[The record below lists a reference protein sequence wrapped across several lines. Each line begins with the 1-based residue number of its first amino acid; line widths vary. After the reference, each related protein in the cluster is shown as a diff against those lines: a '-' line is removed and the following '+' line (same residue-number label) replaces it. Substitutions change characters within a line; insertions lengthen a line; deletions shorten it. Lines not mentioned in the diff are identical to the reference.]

1 MQNSNVKTRL
11 IVLSFLQFAVWGAYL
26 TSMERYLGGVNEVMS
41 GYIGWFYSVQGI
53 VSIFMPAI
61 IGVIADRWVP
71 AQRMLAFCHAVA
83 AVFMG
88 ITGYIGMSK
97 GADVAFNDLFWT
109 YTISV
114 AFYMPTLAL
123 SNSVSYTVLTKAGLD
138 TVKAFPPIRVFGT
151 VGFIV
156 SMWIVDL
163 TGFQNNYS
171 QFYASAVWG
180 VLLAA
185 YSLTLPNC
193 PVNKSVEKKSLAS
206 AFGLD
211 AFKLFNQRRM
221 AMFFVFSML
230 LGAALQ
236 VSNGFANTFISSF
249 AADKTLADTF
259 AVQHTNMLISLS
271 QISETLCI
279 LLIPFFL
286 RKFGIKI
293 VMLIAMLGWVFRFG
307 FFAVG
312 SPAMPGVLL
321 FILSMVVYGV
331 AFDFFNVSGSL
342 FVDKETPENLRSSA
356 QGLFMLMTNGLG
368 ASIGVIVAQ
377 KVVDNFTHSVMLI
390 EDGKKV
396 FYTVGDWSSAWYIF
410 AGYAL
415 VIAVLFAVV
424 FKDKK
429 VPRA

>member
-1 MQNSNVKTRL
+1 MQNSNVKTKL
-11 IVLSFLQFAVWGAYL
+11 IILSFMQFAIWGAYL
-26 TSMERYLGGVNEVMS
+26 TSMGRYLFNVGMGS
-41 GYIGWFYSVQGI
+41 DIGWFYSVQGI

-61 IGVIADRWVP
+61 IGIIADRWVP

-83 AVFMG
+83 ATFMA
-88 ITGYIGMSK
+88 ITGFIGMSK
-97 GADVAFNDLFWT
+97 GAGVGFNDLFWT
-109 YTISV
+109 YTMSV

-151 VGFIV
+151 VGFIA

-163 TGFQNNYS
+163 SGFQNDYS
-171 QFYASAVWG
+171 QFLASAVWG
-180 VLLAA
+180 ALLAM

-193 PVNKSVEKKSLAS
+193 PVNKGGEKKSLAA

-211 AFKLFNQRRM
+211 AFKLFNKRKM
-221 AMFFVFSML
+221 ALFFIFSML

-236 VSNGFANTFISSF
+236 VSNGYANTFISGF
-249 AADKTLADTF
+249 GGMEEYAGTF
-259 AVQHTNMLISLS
+259 AVEHTNMLISLS

-286 RKFGIKI
+286 RKFGIKT
-293 VMLIAMLGWVFRFG
+293 VMFIAMLGWVFRFG

-312 SPAMPGVLL
+312 DPGMPGVL
-321 FILSMVVYGV
+321 FFVLSMIVYGV
-331 AFDFFNVSGSL
+331 AFDFFNISGSL
-342 FVDKETPENLRSSA
+342 FVDKEVPESMRSSA

-377 KVVDNFTHSVMLI
+377 EVVNLCTNNQTNFN
-390 EDGKKV
+390 G
-396 FYTVGDWSSAWYIF
+396 WSDAWYIF

-415 VIAVLFAVV
+415 VIALLFVV
-424 FKDKK
+424 MFRDKK
-429 VPRA
+429 NA

>member
-26 TSMERYLGGVNEVMS
+26 TSMGRYLGSAGMGS
-41 GYIGWFYSVQGI
+41 DIGWFYSVQGI
-53 VSIFMPAI
+53 VSIFMPAL
-61 IGVIADRWVP
+61 IGIIADRWVP
-71 AQRMLAFCHAVA
+71 AQRMLSFCHAVA

-88 ITGYIGMSK
+88 FTGYIGMTK
-97 GADVAFNDLFWT
+97 GAEVAFGDLFWT
-109 YTISV
+109 YTVSV

-123 SNSVSYTVLTKAGLD
+123 SNSVSYSVLNQAGLD

-163 TGFQNNYS
+163 TGFQNDYS
-171 QFYASAVWG
+171 QFFASAVWG
-180 VLLAA
+180 VLLAVF
-185 YSLTLPNC
+185 SLTLPNC
-193 PVNKSVEKKSLAS
+193 PVDKTAQKKSLAS

-211 AFKLFNQRRM
+211 AFKLFGQRRM
-221 AMFFVFSML
+221 ALFFIFSML

-236 VSNGFANTFISSF
+236 VSNGYANMFISGF
-249 AADKTLADTF
+249 GEIEKYAGTF
-259 AVQHTNMLISLS
+259 AVEHTNMLISLS

-312 SPAMPGVLL
+312 DPAMPGVLL
-321 FILSMVVYGV
+321 FVLSMVVYGV

-342 FVDKETPENLRSSA
+342 FVDKETPENMRSSA

-377 KVVDNFTHSVMLI
+377 EVVNHFTANQTNFA
-390 EDGKKV
+390 G
-396 FYTVGDWSSAWYIF
+396 WSTAWYIF

-415 VIAVLFAVV
+415 VIALFFAVV
-424 FKDKK
+424 FKEKK
-429 VPRA
+429 EKNA

>member
-26 TSMERYLGGVNEVMS
+26 TSMGRYLGGYGLGDS
-41 GYIGWFYSVQGI
+41 IGWFYSVQGI
-53 VSIFMPAI
+53 VSIFMPALVGI
-61 IGVIADRWVP
+61 IADRWVP

-83 AVFMG
+83 AIFMG
-88 ITGYIGMSK
+88 ITGYIGMTK
-97 GADVAFNDLFWT
+97 GADVVFNDIFWT
-109 YTISV
+109 YTVSV

-123 SNSVSYTVLTKAGLD
+123 SNSVSYTVLTKSGLD

-156 SMWIVDL
+156 SMLLVDF
-163 TGFQNNYS
+163 TGFQNNYN
-171 QFYASAVWG
+171 QFFASAVWG
-180 VLLAA
+180 LVLAL
-185 YSLTLPNC
+185 YSVTLPNC
-193 PVNKSVEKKSLAS
+193 AVDRSAEKKSLAA

-211 AFKLFNQRRM
+211 AFKLFGQKRM

-236 VSNGFANTFISSF
+236 VSNGYANTFIGDF
-249 AADKTLADTF
+249 GKFDEYAGTF
-259 AVQHTNMLISLS
+259 AVEHTNMLISLS
-271 QISETLCI
+271 QLSETLCI

-286 RKFGIKI
+286 KRFGIKT
-293 VMLIAMLGWVFRFG
+293 VMLIAMFGWMFRFG

-312 SPAMPGVLL
+312 DPGMPGVLM
-321 FILSMVVYGV
+321 FVMSMVVYGV
-331 AFDFFNVSGSL
+331 AFDFFNISGSL
-342 FVDKETPENLRSSA
+342 FVDQEVPENQRSSA

-368 ASIGVIVAQ
+368 ASIGVIAAQ
-377 KVVDNFTHSVMLI
+377 EVVNHFTANQTNFA
-390 EDGKKV
+390 G
-396 FYTVGDWSSAWYIF
+396 WSTAWYIF

-415 VIAVLFAVV
+415 VIAVLFAVF

-429 VPRA
+429 AA

>member
-1 MQNSNVKTRL
+1 MGSD
-11 IVLSFLQFAVWGAYL
+11 
-26 TSMERYLGGVNEVMS
+26 
-41 GYIGWFYSVQGI
+41 IGWFYSVQGI
-53 VSIFMPAI
+53 VSIFMPAL
-61 IGVIADRWVP
+61 IGIIADRWVP
-71 AQRMLAFCHAVA
+71 AQRMLSFCHAVA

-88 ITGYIGMSK
+88 ITGYIGMTK
-97 GADVAFNDLFWT
+97 GTEVVFGDLFWT

-123 SNSVSYTVLTKAGLD
+123 SNSVSYSVLNQAGLD

-163 TGFQNNYS
+163 TGFQNDYS
-171 QFYASAVWG
+171 QFFASAVWG

-193 PVNKSVEKKSLAS
+193 PVDKSAEKKSLAS

-211 AFKLFNQRRM
+211 AFKLFGQRRM
-221 AMFFVFSML
+221 ALFFIFSML

-236 VSNGFANTFISSF
+236 VSNGYANMFISGF
-249 AADKTLADTF
+249 GGIEKYAGTF
-259 AVQHTNMLISLS
+259 AVEHTNMLISLS

-286 RKFGIKI
+286 RKFGIKV

-307 FFAVG
+307 FFAMG
-312 SPAMPGVLL
+312 DPAMPGVLL
-321 FILSMVVYGV
+321 FVLSMIVYGV

-342 FVDKETPENLRSSA
+342 FVDKETPENMRSSA

-368 ASIGVIVAQ
+368 ASIGVIAAQ
-377 KVVDNFTHSVMLI
+377 EVVNHFTANQTNFAGWT
-390 EDGKKV
+390 
-396 FYTVGDWSSAWYIF
+396 SAWYIF

-424 FKDKK
+424 FKEK
-429 VPRA
+429 RANNA

>member
-1 MQNSNVKTRL
+1 
-11 IVLSFLQFAVWGAYL
+11 
-26 TSMERYLGGVNEVMS
+26 
-41 GYIGWFYSVQGI
+41 
-53 VSIFMPAI
+53 
-61 IGVIADRWVP
+61 
-71 AQRMLAFCHAVA
+71 
-83 AVFMG
+83 
-88 ITGYIGMSK
+88 
-97 GADVAFNDLFWT
+97 
-109 YTISV
+109 
-114 AFYMPTLAL
+114 MPTLAL
-123 SNSVSYTVLTKAGLD
+123 SNSVSYSVLNQAGLD

-151 VGFIV
+151 IGFIV

-163 TGFQNNYS
+163 TGFQNDFS
-171 QFYASAVWG
+171 QFFASAVWG

-193 PVNKSVEKKSLAS
+193 PVDKSAEKKTLAS

-211 AFKLFNQRRM
+211 AFKLFGQRRM
-221 AMFFVFSML
+221 ALFFVFSML

-236 VSNGFANTFISSF
+236 VSNGYANMFISGF
-249 AADKTLADTF
+249 GGIEKYAGTF
-259 AVQHTNMLISLS
+259 AVEHTNMLISLS

-312 SPAMPGVLL
+312 DPAMPGVLL
-321 FILSMVVYGV
+321 FVLSMIVYGV

-342 FVDKETPENLRSSA
+342 FVDKETPENMRSSA

-368 ASIGVIVAQ
+368 ASIGVIAAQ
-377 KVVDNFTHSVMLI
+377 EVVNHFTANQTNFAGWT
-390 EDGKKV
+390 
-396 FYTVGDWSSAWYIF
+396 SAWYIF

-415 VIAVLFAVV
+415 VIAVLFALV
-424 FKDKK
+424 FKEKK
-429 VPRA
+429 ASNA

>member
-26 TSMERYLGGVNEVMS
+26 TSMGRYLGNAGMGS
-41 GYIGWFYSVQGI
+41 DIGWFYSVQGI
-53 VSIFMPAI
+53 VSIFMPAL
-61 IGVIADRWVP
+61 IGIIADRWVP

-97 GADVAFNDLFWT
+97 GAGVGFNDLFWT
-109 YTISV
+109 YTVSV

-163 TGFQNNYS
+163 AGYQNDYS
-171 QFYASAVWG
+171 QFLASAVWG
-180 VLLAA
+180 IVLAV
-185 YSLTLPNC
+185 YSLTMPNC
-193 PVNKSVEKKSLAS
+193 PVNKSAGKKSLAS

-211 AFKLFNQRRM
+211 AFKLFKQKRM
-221 AMFFVFSML
+221 AMFFIFSML

-236 VSNGFANTFISSF
+236 VSNGYANMFINGF
-249 AADKTLADTF
+249 GEIEQYVGTF
-259 AVQHTNMLISLS
+259 AVEHTNMLISLS

-286 RKFGIKI
+286 KRFGIKV

-312 SPAMPGVLL
+312 DPAMPGVLL
-321 FILSMVVYGV
+321 FVLSMIVYGV
-331 AFDFFNVSGSL
+331 AFDFFNISGSL
-342 FVDKETPENLRSSA
+342 FVDKEVPENLRSSA

-368 ASIGVIVAQ
+368 ASIGVIAAQ
-377 KVVDNFTHSVMLI
+377 EVVNYFTSYQTNFSGWPT
-390 EDGKKV
+390 
-396 FYTVGDWSSAWYIF
+396 AWFVF

-415 VIAVLFAVV
+415 VVAVLFALV
-424 FKDKK
+424 FKEKK
-429 VPRA
+429 GKNA